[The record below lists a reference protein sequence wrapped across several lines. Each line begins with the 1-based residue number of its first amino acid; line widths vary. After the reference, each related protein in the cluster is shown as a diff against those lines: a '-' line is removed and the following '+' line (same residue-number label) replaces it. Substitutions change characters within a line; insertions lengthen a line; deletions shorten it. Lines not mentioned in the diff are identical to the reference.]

1 MANIMEKYVS
11 ETAEVAAP
19 DSESAI
25 TLKRRRWFE
34 EQELRAIKRLTKALR
49 KRNRLLEQEIELR
62 KAEMEARQQN
72 VKEDAEKRKKTEDR
86 KGFFGTL
93 GKEIGRVLPKIVT
106 AVVTGVLGF
115 FFKHRT
121 PRSALQAA

>member
-11 ETAEVAAP
+11 DTAEVAAP

-34 EQELRAIKRLTKALR
+34 ERELRAIRRLAKAVR
-49 KRNRLLEQEIELR
+49 KRNRLLKQDIELR
-62 KAEMEARQQN
+62 KAEIEARQR
-72 VKEDAEKRKKTEDR
+72 KAEEDTEKRKKAEDK

-106 AVVTGVLGF
+106 AVVAGVLGF
-115 FFKHRT
+115 FFKHRM